1 MLPLPLPPLRSHHSP
16 ATSPFR
22 ALSYPVTDCCDVCVR
37 VRVHAYVCVSVFLAR
52 ARALSLSLCEMCL
65 SIRKTVRRGCAR
77 TASELAG
84 ERARDSASKRETS
97 LNRRRRTG
105 WKTTVYTMAHAH
117 SNRARPRSKGCF
129 RHLILSV
136 GIASVIALVC
146 EQNMHAVHVHA
157 VRAHTSSTMV
167 GCAHPRAASHA
178 A

>member
-1 MLPLPLPPLRSHHSP
+1 MQSP
-16 ATSPFR
+16 GPCFLDQSACFPFR
-22 ALSYPVTDCCDVCVR
+22 SPHSGPTTLRPPAPFVPCHILSPTAAMCVCVLECMCVCVR
-37 VRVHAYVCVSVFLAR
+37 VCISLSR
-52 ARALSLSLCEMCL
+52 ARSLSLSLCDMCL
-65 SIRKTVRRGCAR
+65 SIRKTVRRECAR

-97 LNRRRRTG
+97 LNRRKRTG

-136 GIASVIALVC
+136 GIASVIELVC

-157 VRAHTSSTMV
+157 VRRAHI
-167 GCAHPRAASHA
+167 
-178 A
+178 

>member
-22 ALSYPVTDCCDVCVR
+22 ALSYPVTDRCDVCVR
-37 VRVHAYVCVSVFLAR
+37 VRVHVCVRMSVSPSLAR
-52 ARALSLSLCEMCL
+52 ARALSLRDVLAYQENSKE
-65 SIRKTVRRGCAR
+65 SVRAR
-77 TASELAG
+77 RASES

-97 LNRRRRTG
+97 LNRRKRTG

-157 VRAHTSSTMV
+157 VRRAHI
-167 GCAHPRAASHA
+167 
-178 A
+178 

>member
-22 ALSYPVTDCCDVCVR
+22 ALSYPVTDRCDVCVR
-37 VRVHAYVCVSVFLAR
+37 VRVHVCVCVSVSLSLSR
-52 ARALSLSLCEMCL
+52 ALTLSLSLCEMCL
-65 SIRKTVRRGCAR
+65 SIRKTVRRECAR
-77 TASELAG
+77 TASERAG

-97 LNRRRRTG
+97 LNRRKRTG

-136 GIASVIALVC
+136 GIASVIELVC

-157 VRAHTSSTMV
+157 VRRAHI
-167 GCAHPRAASHA
+167 
-178 A
+178 

>member
-1 MLPLPLPPLRSHHSP
+1 M
-16 ATSPFR
+16 R
-22 ALSYPVTDCCDVCVR
+22 ARRASERET
-37 VRVHAYVCVSVFLAR
+37 AR
-52 ARALSLSLCEMCL
+52 AR
-65 SIRKTVRRGCAR
+65 V
-77 TASELAG
+77 
-84 ERARDSASKRETS
+84 SASKRETS
-97 LNRRRRTG
+97 LNRRKRTG

>member
-16 ATSPFR
+16 ATSPFP
-22 ALSYPVTDCCDVCVR
+22 ALSYPVTDRCDVCVR
-37 VRVHAYVCVSVFLAR
+37 VRVHACVCVSVSPSLAR
-52 ARALSLSLCEMCL
+52 ALSLSLSLCEMCL

-77 TASELAG
+77 TASELA
-84 ERARDSASKRETS
+84 EESETS
-97 LNRRRRTG
+97 LNRRKRTG